1 MGKGKG
7 KKIGATQF
15 SRAIRAYLYGKS
27 EDLGRPRW
35 KNSYFFALSV
45 AELFPQWHIILP
57 FVMSRICR
65 EVLLLLFQNCLHF
78 QSSLHRIRTF
88 LGRVCDIL
96 HFKSLRIYNFPPTP
110 THPSYEDPPK
120 RSIGRK
126 RRTEQYIS
134 GNTVQSSS
142 CRVSPLPFLQFFQ
155 QRCSSHV
162 QYISAI
168 STFAG
173 WSLATAA
180 TCAHFQHN
188 TVCSVVVRSGRPR
201 CSDKVSCNC
210 AQRYL
215 SPYRRQPEGSYKLLW
230 TNVARAST
238 VLVARPLSSGR

>member
-1 MGKGKG
+1 MRKGKG
-7 KKIGATQF
+7 RKIGATQF

-126 RRTEQYIS
+126 RRTVQYIS

-142 CRVSPLPFLQFFQ
+142 CRVSPLPFLQFFPAALQ
-155 QRCSSHV
+155 QPRSVH
-162 QYISAI
+162 ISYLNFRRVEL
-168 STFAG
+168 SNCCYLR
-173 WSLATAA
+173 SL
-180 TCAHFQHN
+180 FN
-188 TVCSVVVRSGRPR
+188 TVCNVVVRSGRPR